1 MKQSSLHPLHETL
14 GAQFELIGDWEM
26 PAHYGDP
33 VSEHLAIRKGVGIA
47 DLSHRGLLQVTGDD
61 RVTWIQSIISN
72 DILPLQPGQWL
83 YSSFMSA
90 KGKIL
95 SYFRVYKLEQYLLVE
110 DIGEVGDATFQTFR
124 KFLLYGTKAKMK
136 NCSEI
141 WGILLISGPEA
152 QQLIQTAFGVEVSSL
167 QVHSLLSHNIE
178 GQQLII
184 GRTQE
189 TGEPDFELLCSTKII
204 NTVWERIWATGA
216 SIGLRA
222 FGTQARETLR
232 IETGIPKLGPDLN
245 EQIVPPEANLEGKAF
260 SLTKGCYPGQEVVA
274 RMDTYGLVKRRLV
287 GLVIDSDA
295 GHIPRPGTKIF
306 SGDREVGWVSSAT
319 HSPSLNKTIA
329 LGFPLRDFTPPST
342 ALSIEVD
349 GQQYAAVVT
358 TLPFFSSQ

>member
-1 MKQSSLHPLHETL
+1 MKQSSLHSLHKTL
-14 GAQFELIGDWEM
+14 GTQLGPIGEWEM

-110 DIGEVGDATFQTFR
+110 DAGEIGDATLQTFR
-124 KFLLYGTKAKMK
+124 KFLLYGTKAKIK
-136 NCSEI
+136 NCSENC
-141 WGILLISGPEA
+141 GMLLISGPEA
-152 QQLIQTAFGVEVSSL
+152 PQLIQTTFGMDVSCL
-167 QVHSLLSHNIE
+167 QMQSLLSHNIE

-184 GRTQE
+184 GRAQE
-189 TGEPDFELLCSTKII
+189 TGEPDFELLGSKEII
-204 NTVWERIWATGA
+204 PKAWEQLWTTGA

-232 IETGIPKLGPDLN
+232 IEAGIPKLGPDLN

-295 GHIPRPGTKIF
+295 GHIPKPGTKIF

-329 LGFPLRDFTPPST
+329 LGFPLRDFTPPNT
-342 ALSIEVD
+342 TLSLQVD
-349 GQQYAAVVT
+349 SQQYSAIVT
-358 TLPFFSSQ
+358 ALPFFSNR